1 MTVLMRCLAVSL
13 VCLVATIGQAQE
25 TTPSNATAPATPATT
40 TAPVAAAPP
49 ASVGAAVDAIAKLL
63 EDPKGRDAL
72 IEALRQKSRT
82 DQPAPGNQAAG
93 QDQTSSQGQATG
105 ASGSTSDAAAQPAA
119 GGTDTGAQS
128 PQDAA
133 ATAPDN
139 FAVQLGQ
146 YTKVIADDVSSLVLR
161 VAHSF
166 RGVTLLL
173 NGDIQVRWDKAR
185 IAALEVV
192 MVLSAAVLL
201 FWLGQKL
208 LTYLFHRWALRA
220 RYGSWTQRA
229 GILLATTVADVVTV
243 VVGWGAGYAAA
254 LIDYGMLDH
263 GVSLL
268 ESLALNAFLITGLTK
283 VGLRFFF
290 APERREL
297 RLFPF
302 SDRLASYWCRQLGF
316 VVALMGYGIMLG
328 VPVAN
333 LAVSFVIGNAV
344 RALVVILS
352 ALILFTLIHR
362 NRREVA
368 HGLSA
373 HADQMPGA
381 FGKRAMK
388 VFARIWHICAN
399 FYVLLV
405 FGLWLTSPF
414 QAVAIAIR
422 ATGLSVLTI
431 MAGTAVTLIM
441 TRAITGG
448 IRLPEELK
456 KSLPA
461 LQGRINAF
469 VPRLLKLLRIFV
481 FLVTLVLLLEIWGF
495 IDIVGWLHSA
505 QGITII
511 GRFSSAFLV
520 VVIAFVVWLGVM
532 SWIDLR
538 LREQTGYVVT
548 ARVRTLF
555 QLFRNAFT
563 VLVIVMAALLGLSEL
578 GVDIGPLIAGAG
590 VVGLAISFG
599 AQTLVKDIITG
610 AFIQIEN
617 AINEGDVVTV
627 GGVTGVV
634 ERLTVRSV
642 RLRDLDGTTHIVP
655 FSAVDTVSNFMRDF
669 SYHVAVIGVAYDT
682 DVRKAKAALEEAF
695 QRLKKTDYGNKIIG
709 DLEMHGVT
717 NFGDSA
723 IDIRARIMTTP
734 GDQWSVGRAYNEFVK
749 DVFDEWGI
757 EIPFPQVT
765 YHAAGAATPT
775 AASSKPL
782 ARGHNEEDAE
792 GDGAGEGAAGYSTS
806 SSDE

>member
-1 MTVLMRCLAVSL
+1 MTVLMRWLAVTL
-13 VCLVATIGQAQE
+13 VCLFAAIGHAQE
-25 TTPSNATAPATPATT
+25 AAPSNGAAPAAAASASASADPAS
-40 TAPVAAAPP
+40 VAAA
-49 ASVGAAVDAIAKLL
+49 ADALAKLL
-63 EDPKGRDAL
+63 EDPKGREAL
-72 IEALRQKSRT
+72 IEALRRK
-82 DQPAPGNQAAG
+82 NQAAG
-93 QDQTSSQGQATG
+93 EAAGPADG
-105 ASGSTSDAAAQPAA
+105 AQAQPAPEGA
-119 GGTDTGAQS
+119 DTGAQTAPAS
-128 PQDAA
+128 GVA
-133 ATAPDN
+133 APDN
-139 FAVQLGQ
+139 FAVQLGE
-146 YTKVIADDVSSLVLR
+146 YTKLVVDDISAVVSR

-166 RGVTLLL
+166 RGVGLLVK
-173 NGDIQVRWDKAR
+173 GDIQVRWDKAR

-192 MVLSAAVLL
+192 VVLSAAMLL

-208 LTYLFHRWALRA
+208 LAYLFHRREIQA

-229 GILLATTVADVVTV
+229 IILLATTIADVVTV

-254 LIDYGMLDH
+254 LAEFGMLER

-268 ESLALNAFLITGLTK
+268 ESLALNAFLVTGLTK
-283 VGLRFFF
+283 VGLRFVF
-290 APERREL
+290 APQRPEL
-297 RLFPF
+297 RLLPF
-302 SDRLASYWCRQLGF
+302 SDGAASYWCWRLGL
-316 VVALMGYGIMLG
+316 VVSLMGYGIMLG

-333 LAVSFVIGNAV
+333 LSISFVIGNAV

-352 ALILFTLIHR
+352 ALILFTLIHS
-362 NRREVA
+362 NRREVSR
-368 HGLSA
+368 GISA
-373 HADQMPGA
+373 YADQMSGA

-388 VFARIWHICAN
+388 TFARIWHICAH

-414 QAVAIAIR
+414 NAVAIAMR
-422 ATGLSVLTI
+422 ATVLSVLTI

-448 IRLPEELK
+448 IRLPEDLK

-461 LQGRINAF
+461 LQGRLNAF
-469 VPRLLKLLRIFV
+469 VPRILKLLRLAVFV
-481 FLVTLVLLLEIWGF
+481 ITLLLLLEIWGF
-495 IDIVGWLHSA
+495 VDILGWLRSD
-505 QGITII
+505 QGISVI

-520 VVIAFVVWLGVM
+520 FLVTFVIWLGVM

-538 LREQTGYVVT
+538 LREQAGYVVT

-563 VLVIVMAALLGLSEL
+563 VLVIVMAALLGLSEI

-655 FSAVDTVSNFMRDF
+655 FSSVDTVSNFMRDF
-669 SYHVAVIGVAYDT
+669 SYHVALIGVAYDT
-682 DVRKAKAALEEAF
+682 DIRKAKAALEEAF

-723 IDIRARIMTTP
+723 IDIRARIKTTP
-734 GDQWSVGRAYNEFVK
+734 GDQWSVGRAYNEYVK

-765 YHAAGAATPT
+765 YREVGAGAPT
-775 AASSKPL
+775 GTSKGPL
-782 ARGHNEEDAE
+782 ARVHNDEETE
-792 GDGAGEGAAGYSTS
+792 GDVPGDGGAGSFSS

>member
-13 VCLVATIGQAQE
+13 VCFFGSIAHAQE
-25 TTPSNATAPATPATT
+25 GVPSNAGPEAAGEQAPAPESG
-40 TAPVAAAPP
+40 TASAA
-49 ASVGAAVDAIAKLL
+49 VGAAADALARLL
-63 EDPKGRDAL
+63 EDPKGRAAL
-72 IEALRQKSRT
+72 IDLIRQ
-82 DQPAPGNQAAG
+82 
-93 QDQTSSQGQATG
+93 QDQATQATG
-105 ASGSTSDAAAQPAA
+105 QLSGAAGSTNEAVAQPTAEGADPAAQSSRNSDA
-119 GGTDTGAQS
+119 
-128 PQDAA
+128 
-133 ATAPDN
+133 TARDN
-139 FAVQLGQ
+139 FAVRLGE
-146 YTKVIADDVSSLVLR
+146 YTKLIADDAIGLVLR

-166 RGVTLLL
+166 RGVSLLV
-173 NGDIQVRWDKAR
+173 NGEIQVRWDRAR

-192 MVLSAAVLL
+192 IVLSAAMVL
-201 FWLGQKL
+201 FGIGQKL
-208 LTYLFHRWALRA
+208 LTFLFDRQAVRA
-220 RYGSWTQRA
+220 RYGSWAQRA
-229 GILLATTVADVVTV
+229 FILLSTTVADAAIV

-254 LIDYGMLDH
+254 LIKFGLLDG

-283 VGLRFFF
+283 VGLRLFF
-290 APERREL
+290 APKRREL

-302 SDRLASYWCRQLGF
+302 SDETASYWCRQLGF

-344 RALVVILS
+344 RALVVIIS

-362 NRREVA
+362 NRRKVSR
-368 HGLSA
+368 GLSA
-373 HADQMPGA
+373 YADQMPGA
-381 FGKRAMK
+381 FGKKAMK
-388 VFARIWHICAN
+388 ILARVWHICAN
-399 FYVLLV
+399 LYVLLV

-414 QAVAIAIR
+414 KAVAIAMR
-422 ATGLSVLTI
+422 ATVLSVLTI

-448 IRLPEELK
+448 IRLPEDLR

-481 FLVTLVLLLEIWGF
+481 FLVTLLLLLEIWGF
-495 IDIVGWLHSA
+495 IDIIGWLRSE
-505 QGITII
+505 QGISIV
-511 GRFSSAFLV
+511 GRFSSAFFV
-520 VVIAFVVWLGVM
+520 VVIAFVIWLGMM

-538 LREQTGYVVT
+538 LREQAGYVVT

-563 VLVIVMAALLGLSEL
+563 VLVIVMAALLGLSEV

-642 RLRDLDGTTHIVP
+642 RLRDLDGTSHIVP
-655 FSAVDTVSNFMRDF
+655 FSSVDTVSNFMRDF

-682 DVRKAKAALEEAF
+682 DVRRAKAALEEAF

-723 IDIRARIMTTP
+723 IDIRARIKTTP
-734 GDQWSVGRAYNEFVK
+734 GDQWSVGRAYNEYVK

-765 YHAAGAATPT
+765 YHAAGAGAPPT
-775 AASSKPL
+775 ATKKPL
-782 ARGHNEEDAE
+782 ARVHNDEDAE
-792 GDGAGEGAAGYSTS
+792 GEGPGEGAAGYSTS

>member
-1 MTVLMRCLAVSL
+1 MNVLMRCLAVSL
-13 VCLVATIGQAQE
+13 VCLFGTIAQAQE
-25 TTPSNATAPATPATT
+25 TAPSNAAPAAPAAPAASTPGTTQVPSTATAPAT
-40 TAPVAAAPP
+40 VDSAA
-49 ASVGAAVDAIAKLL
+49 DALARLL
-63 EDPKGRDAL
+63 EDPKGRAAL
-72 IEALRQKSRT
+72 VDLIRKQNQGG
-82 DQPAPGNQAAG
+82 QPASG
-93 QDQTSSQGQATG
+93 TQATG
-105 ASGSTSDAAAQPAA
+105 QTAAVPAPASEAGAQPTTDATDAAAQA
-119 GGTDTGAQS
+119 S
-128 PQDAA
+128 QDSETA
-133 ATAPDN
+133 APDN
-139 FAVQLGQ
+139 FAVRLGE
-146 YTKVIADDVSSLVLR
+146 YTKLIADDASALVLR

-166 RGVTLLL
+166 RGVALLV
-173 NGDIQVRWDKAR
+173 NGDIQIRWDRAR
-185 IAALEVV
+185 VAGLEVV
-192 MVLSAAVLL
+192 IVLSAAMLL
-201 FWLGQKL
+201 FWVGQKL
-208 LTYLFHRWALRA
+208 LTYLFHRQEIRA
-220 RYGSWTQRA
+220 RYGTWAQRA
-229 GILLATTVADVVTV
+229 VILLATTIVDAATV

-254 LIDYGMLDH
+254 LIEFGMLDH

-268 ESLALNAFLITGLTK
+268 ESLALNAFLVTGLTK

-290 APERREL
+290 APARREL

-302 SDRLASYWCRQLGF
+302 SDRSASYWSRRLGF

-352 ALILFTLIHR
+352 ALMLFWLIHR
-362 NRREVA
+362 NRRAVSD
-368 HGLSA
+368 GLSTY
-373 HADQMPGA
+373 ADQMPGA

-388 VFARIWHICAN
+388 ILSRIWHICAN
-399 FYVLLV
+399 LYVLLV

-414 QAVAIAIR
+414 NAVAIAMR
-422 ATGLSVLTI
+422 ATVLSILTI

-441 TRAITGG
+441 TKAITGG
-448 IRLPEELK
+448 IRLPDELK

-481 FLVTLVLLLEIWGF
+481 FLVTLLLLLEIWGF
-495 IDIVGWLHSA
+495 IDIVGWLQSA
-505 QGITII
+505 QGISII
-511 GRFSSAFLV
+511 GSFSSAFLV
-520 VVIAFVVWLGVM
+520 VVIAFVVWLAMM

-538 LREQTGYVVT
+538 LREQAGYVVT

-563 VLVIVMAALLGLSEL
+563 VLVIVMAALLALSEI

-642 RLRDLDGTTHIVP
+642 RLRDLDGTSHIVP
-655 FSAVDTVSNFMRDF
+655 FSSVDTVSNFMRDF

-682 DVRKAKAALEEAF
+682 DVRRAKAALEEAF
-695 QRLKKTDYGNKIIG
+695 QRLQKTEYSSKIIG

-723 IDIRARIMTTP
+723 IDIRARIKTTP
-734 GDQWSVGRAYNEFVK
+734 GDQWGVGRAYNEYVK

-765 YHAAGAATPT
+765 YHAAGAGAPPT
-775 AASSKPL
+775 TSKKPL
-782 ARGHNEEDAE
+782 AGVHNDEDGE
-792 GDGAGEGAAGYSTS
+792 GDGAGEGAGGYSTS